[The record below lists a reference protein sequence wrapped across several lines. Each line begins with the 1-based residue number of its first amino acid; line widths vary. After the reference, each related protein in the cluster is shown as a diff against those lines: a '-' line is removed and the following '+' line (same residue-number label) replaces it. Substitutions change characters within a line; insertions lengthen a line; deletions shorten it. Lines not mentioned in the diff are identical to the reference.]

1 MVIFGREFY
10 LPFSA
15 LLSFVLAVGV
25 LEVMSILLCRCAK
38 LLEHQAV
45 DLSEE
50 RGRVRSCEQVDVIM
64 NVYSRKLRC
73 YDTKMST
80 SIVEHYFVV
89 GISSVSPKAGRKEG
103 RIRYDRLKELTHSI
117 DYTGH

>member
-1 MVIFGREFY
+1 LKRI
-10 LPFSA
+10 LPPFSA
-15 LLSFVLAVGV
+15 LLQFVLAVGV
-25 LEVMSILLCRCAK
+25 LEVMGILRCTCAK

-89 GISSVSPKAGRKEG
+89 GISISKSKCFPQSWQEG
-103 RIRYDRLKELTHSI
+103 GE
-117 DYTGH
+117 G